1 QLEAATA
8 DGACQPQLQHQSL
21 YPAASDPDA
30 LPVQL
35 LPDLLRTVDLLV
47 LVPDSHDLDT
57 ELLVALRARR
67 ASLRLSLLL
76 LLCVVGRRSDRQYI
90 ADRLDSVLLT
100 VLVDERH
107 HHFARRSSSACAKYA
122 DALRRISLARRSSRF
137 SRSSSLSRSR
147 SWLVRPG
154 RCPASLWRRRIQPRS
169 VSAEQPIF
177 CATDWI
183 AAHSDSYSC
192 ACSPTSRTARSRTS
206 AEYCFALA
214 MAPISQGLEP
224 PANSGRFNRAHG
236 AAAILSR
243 PKHDQV
249 RTRLIIARVRPTQ
262 LRGPARR
269 LHDLDLV
276 RFSEPSEGLTPR
288 HVDARPPLV
297 RLERARGL
305 EVLGTPQPIRSRLT
319 PCNRG
324 R

>member
-1 QLEAATA
+1 
-8 DGACQPQLQHQSL
+8 
-21 YPAASDPDA
+21 AASDPDA
-30 LPVQL
+30 FPVQL

-154 RCPASLWRRRIQPRS
+154 RCPASLWRRRIQPRR

-177 CATDWI
+177 WPPDWI

-224 PANSGRFNRAHG
+224 PANSGRFTYVLEATTG
-236 AAAILSR
+236 FDAAPAYGVLHLASNGELER
-243 PKHDQV
+243 
-249 RTRLIIARVRPTQ
+249 RLGFGEDEIVWKGRYRVRGST
-262 LRGPARR
+262 LEIALWPA
-269 LHDLDLV
+269 
-276 RFSEPSEGLTPR
+276 
-288 HVDARPPLV
+288 
-297 RLERARGL
+297 
-305 EVLGTPQPIRSRLT
+305 GTPDDPSLYRPVEYDAGVIVLSY
-319 PCNRG
+319 G
-324 R
+324 RPNDGPDITVS

>member
-1 QLEAATA
+1 
-8 DGACQPQLQHQSL
+8 
-21 YPAASDPDA
+21 
-30 LPVQL
+30 
-35 LPDLLRTVDLLV
+35 
-47 LVPDSHDLDT
+47 
-57 ELLVALRARR
+57 
-67 ASLRLSLLL
+67 
-76 LLCVVGRRSDRQYI
+76 RSDRQYI

-147 SWLVRPG
+147 SWLVSPG
-154 RCPASLWRRRIQPRS
+154 RCPSSRWRWRIQPRN

-224 PANSGRFNRAHG
+224 PANSGRFPLALFTGPVIPPHYRLFRIGSVGNRVGPHAFGNRANG
-236 AAAILSR
+236 RCGVDVRRVDKIEDLTTNAAR
-243 PKHDQV
+243 DQ
-249 RTRLIIARVRPTQ
+249 
-262 LRGPARR
+262 
-269 LHDLDLV
+269 
-276 RFSEPSEGLTPR
+276 FFTPR
-288 HVDARPPLV
+288 EPQSGVHRLPHETELTTHLLRYSGV
-297 RLERARGL
+297 RL
-305 EVLGTPQPIRSRLT
+305 QPYLPASTAGRQIRTDAGHISAPPTSTTRSEEHT
-319 PCNRG
+319 
-324 R
+324 